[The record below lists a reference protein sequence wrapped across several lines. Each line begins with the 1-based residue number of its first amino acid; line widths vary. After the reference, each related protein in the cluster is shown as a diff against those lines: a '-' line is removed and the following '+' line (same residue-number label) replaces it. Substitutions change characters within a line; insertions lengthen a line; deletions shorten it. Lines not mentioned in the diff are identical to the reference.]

1 VSLVRLNHTQ
11 LKPMLEGFDSSPST
25 RALGTHDPSALVVFS
40 VFIPVCVFTNIQ
52 RDMLHSTGKS
62 AL

>member
-1 VSLVRLNHTQ
+1 
-11 LKPMLEGFDSSPST
+11 MLEGFDSSPSK